1 MLVTVLNNQ
10 SLFDLAVQLTGDAIN
25 ALELA
30 RDNGLTPSDN
40 LVPGVELKV
49 PEELVKDEGI
59 LQYYKNNAIRPA
71 TGLTKSNIDDI
82 VGCEGIGCWAIGID
96 FKVS

>member
-10 SLFDLAVQLTGDAIN
+10 SLFDLAMQLTGDAMN
-25 ALELA
+25 ALEMA
-30 RDNGLTPSDN
+30 KDNGLNPSEN
-40 LVPGVELKV
+40 LVPGVDLKV
-49 PEELVKDEGI
+49 SEGLVKDEGI

-71 TGLTKSNIDDI
+71 TGLTQSNIDDI
-82 VGCEGIGCWAIGID
+82 IGCEGIGCWAIEID